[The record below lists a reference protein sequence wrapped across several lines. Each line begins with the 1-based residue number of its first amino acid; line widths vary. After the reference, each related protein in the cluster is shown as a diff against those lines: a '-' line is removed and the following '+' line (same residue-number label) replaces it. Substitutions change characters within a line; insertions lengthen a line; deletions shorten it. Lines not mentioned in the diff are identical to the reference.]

1 MMYWRVGRF
10 GSLGP
15 QIGVRPFFVACVN
28 LLTWWRDAP
37 YIKKELN
44 KDLDSF
50 IGRKMDG
57 IKLLTSH
64 IKQDIT
70 QKLGKGN
77 DR

>member
-1 MMYWRVGRF
+1 
-10 GSLGP
+10 
-15 QIGVRPFFVACVN
+15 VN

-57 IKLLTSH
+57 IKLLKSH